1 MFFQTLFHKNADNM
15 LAYAYDAKKMVDPW
29 KRWEFSVDGG
39 ATFEPLQDN
48 PDWNSDVIYRKRC
61 ELIKVGKHEFYRGIN
76 YELCIG
82 QTYHYIGFDGST
94 FKTYVDKWTGNSSE
108 LDKVRGGFVHLTAAN
123 AARHTEVLT
132 AISKGDI

>member
-1 MFFQTLFHKNADNM
+1 MFFQTLFHNNADNM

-29 KRWEFSVDGG
+29 KRWEYSVDGG
-39 ATFEPLQDN
+39 VTFEPCKHN
-48 PDWNSDVIYRKRC
+48 PDWDSDIIYRKRY

-94 FKTYVDKWTGNSSE
+94 FKTYVGKWAGTSSE
-108 LDKVRGGFVHLTAAN
+108 LDRVRGGFAHLTAD
-123 AARHTEVLT
+123 AAAKHAEVLT